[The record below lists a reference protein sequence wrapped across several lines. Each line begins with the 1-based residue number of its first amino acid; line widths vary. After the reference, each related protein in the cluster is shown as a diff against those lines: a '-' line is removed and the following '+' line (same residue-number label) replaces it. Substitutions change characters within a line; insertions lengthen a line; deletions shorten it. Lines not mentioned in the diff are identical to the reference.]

1 MSKFRYFWSSP
12 MKSIACAAL
21 LALFLSCFV
30 APRST
35 AAQSADGSVKFSLD
49 DDLSKNLDF
58 TAVTNRDGS
67 ATGRM
72 SFSGPAE
79 FPDQDVDGT
88 GKGGFSGRIENLQ
101 IDAEF
106 DGLVVDRNRAVMSG
120 TVVGS
125 TLSDY
130 IGQRVLLVVEDNGL
144 GIEDKA
150 ADKLTWGV
158 YKPAE
163 TGWIPEDAEVKGDRG
178 WSMTWLATD
187 AERRDDKGVQIT
199 RDWSLTTQTFPVSS
213 YDFVE
218 PSSGAGDI
226 IVKP

>member
-1 MSKFRYFWSSP
+1 MSKFRFFWSAP
-12 MKSIACAAL
+12 VKSITCAAL
-21 LALFLSCFV
+21 LAFSLGFI

-58 TAVTNRDGS
+58 VAVTNRDGS
-67 ATGRM
+67 ASGRM

-125 TLSDY
+125 TLGDY
-130 IGQRVLLVVEDNGL
+130 VGQRVLLVVEDNGA

-163 TGWIPEDAEVKGDRG
+163 TGWIPSDAEVKDDRG

-187 AERRDDKGVQIT
+187 AERRDDKGFQIT
-199 RDWSLTTQTFPVSS
+199 REWSLTTHTFPVSS
-213 YDFVE
+213 YDFVD
-218 PSSGAGDI
+218 PASGAGNI
-226 IVKP
+226 TVKP